1 MSGCRHLQLVQEDVE
16 PSANGCED
24 CLKIGNSWVHLLFA
38 LFVVMQDVVTRQRLN
53 MQLNISIQYSTQ
65 LFNLLNLMR
74 IGNGVMYQL
83 ACPWPFSLNEYM
95 RHESLQCCYFPAGCP
110 SVINASPGESHNSS
124 PCSKHLNSSSF
135 NCAKSETWRRVLFS
149 IAFFSSPIC
158 HRTLL
163 RY

>member
-1 MSGCRHLQLVQEDVE
+1 
-16 PSANGCED
+16 
-24 CLKIGNSWVHLLFA
+24 
-38 LFVVMQDVVTRQRLN
+38 

-83 ACPWPFSLNEYM
+83 ACPWSFSLNEYM
-95 RHESLQCCYFPAGCP
+95 RHSTEKDEKSVTLNECCYFPTGCP

-135 NCAKSETWRRVLFS
+135 NCAKSGTWRRVLFS
-149 IAFFSSPIC
+149 IAIFSSPIC
-158 HRTLL
+158 HRTL
-163 RY
+163 